1 MPSGPVTE
9 SSALETILTFLL
21 MFVILCVVTGA
32 KEKGVIV
39 STAVGTEVGL
49 EALFAGPIAGT
60 SMNSARSFGP
70 ALVTGHLDSLWIYL
84 LAPVIGASLA
94 ILGCR
99 CIQEPGCCCA
109 PQSSQGELS

>member
-9 SSALETILTFLL
+9 SSAVETILTLLL

-39 STAVGTEVGL
+39 GTAVGAVVGL

-60 SMNSARSFGP
+60 SMNSARLFGP
-70 ALVTGHLDSLWIYL
+70 TLLAGHLDSLWTYL
-84 LAPVIGASLA
+84 LAPDLGGSLA
-94 ILGCR
+94 VLVYR
-99 CIQEPGCCCA
+99 SVQEPGYCCTLQ
-109 PQSSQGELS
+109 PSREEIV

>member
-49 EALFAGPIAGT
+49 EALFAGSIAGT
-60 SMNSARSFGP
+60 SMNTACLFGP
-70 ALVTGHLDSLWIYL
+70 TLVAGHLDIPWIYL
-84 LAPVIGASLA
+84 LTPDLGGSLA
-94 ILGCR
+94 VLV
-99 CIQEPGCCCA
+99 
-109 PQSSQGELS
+109 